1 MLTASPCRMLL
12 PTTLA
17 LFALFKV
24 LTLFSFGFGSSEV
37 AAGFT
42 LGSLWDTDLVMGGG
56 LDELDR
62 STFARFEEE
71 ATVFLAKFGTA
82 GGALGILTVAT
93 LVSSAGVWGFTLE
106 RHIFVSSVFDLT
118 LLLMGLELG
127 FLRATLSLS
136 K

>member
-1 MLTASPCRMLL
+1 M
-12 PTTLA
+12 
-17 LFALFKV
+17 K
-24 LTLFSFGFGSSEV
+24 
-37 AAGFT
+37 
-42 LGSLWDTDLVMGGG
+42 GGG

-127 FLRATLSLS
+127 FCCASDRVAMRQPTFHCTAFTKGWLGFWLFHAAGCPV
-136 K
+136 